1 MREAAKKAVASNV
14 TAGRNKPALLDE
26 RGGARRRSACRA
38 EDNPDSESCLT
49 GSIATKAAGSRTAGF
64 LFFRRLRNA
73 IQVRTPGR
81 RNGPSGSSRQIAAS
95 IVSGLASGF
104 SAHSHEIECVL
115 AVVVVHENDS
125 AAGSIRA
132 VRPTLPRD
140 P

>member
-1 MREAAKKAVASNV
+1 MNVEA
-14 TAGRNKPALLDE
+14 PE
-26 RGGARRRSACRA
+26 GARHVA
-38 EDNPDSESCLT
+38 EGNPDSESC
-49 GSIATKAAGSRTAGF
+49 ATKPAGSRTAGF

-104 SAHSHEIECVL
+104 SAHSHEIECDL